1 MDYDATGMTTRPGYE
16 FKGWADT
23 ADADTANYP
32 AGSEARLDNNGSN
45 DLYAVWEAIDV
56 DYKVE
61 FYYQDANGNYPDNA
75 KDENIV
81 TRQGGPTPPSLS
93 PPRTRPIRK
102 TASTSMTA
110 MRQMSKKASL
120 LQTAASS

>member
-1 MDYDATGMTTRPGYE
+1 MAYDATGMTTRPGYE

-32 AGSEARLDNNGSN
+32 AGSEARLDNDGSN

-61 FYYQDANGNYPDNA
+61 FYYQNTDGTYPNKA
-75 KDENIV
+75 KDEDIV
-81 TRQGGPTPPSLS
+81 TRPG
-93 PPRTRPIRK
+93 K
-102 TASTSMTA
+102 TDSTVSVTDVD
-110 MRQMSKKASL
+110 KADKENGKYVYDKS
-120 LQTAASS
+120 